1 MNRKIII
8 LFLVVILQLNFTS
21 NSHAGSFVVL
31 AKIGANIGAFWDDI
45 ARTLRNLG
53 NDLNFFK
60 KPKEAENVI
69 NLEDIKALPKAE
81 DIKTLPPE
89 EILISRGIGDDAQV
103 AIYDD
108 LNRSQ
113 SNDELFKIKGL
124 EKNKTWKKIAE
135 KGDDLIDNISE
146 NPSENINDIL
156 QALSEENNFYKYI
169 IYDWVGSLY
178 QKSNYFSKPKLDN
191 KFTLTCRLNDQKFYF
206 YILMNEKVNSAILAK
221 HDYIFKS
228 QLNDEL
234 RKLNIQGTTLKK
246 EVVEKILK
254 LKLEK
259 DLKKQS
265 VDYNRSRISP
275 QELFILKDEEDV
287 IVMSTQL
294 IDNLK
299 YPEHYFIIFENQNFH
314 YSRLTDQDPGTLIS
328 STDQIKNN
336 SEGICFKANKDGL
349 YVKND

>member
-1 MNRKIII
+1 MNRKIIVF
-8 LFLVVILQLNFTS
+8 FLIIILQLNFTS
-21 NSHAGSFVVL
+21 NSYAGSFVVL
-31 AKIGANIGAFWDDI
+31 TKIGAKIGAFWDDI
-45 ARTLRNLG
+45 GRSVSNLG

-60 KPKEAENVI
+60 KPKDAENLI
-69 NLEDIKALPKAE
+69 NVDDIRTLPKTD

-89 EILISRGIGDDAQV
+89 EILISRGIGDDAQI

-113 SNDELFKIKGL
+113 SNDEIFRIKGL

-178 QKSNYFSKPKLDN
+178 QKSNYFSKPQLDN
-191 KFTLTCRLNDQKFYF
+191 KFTLTCRFNDQKFYF

-228 QLNDEL
+228 EINDEL
-234 RKLNIQGTTLKK
+234 RKLTMQGTTLKK
-246 EVVEKILK
+246 EMVEKILR
-254 LKLEK
+254 KLEK
-259 DLKKQS
+259 NLNVQPVDL
-265 VDYNRSRISP
+265 NRSRISP

-294 IDNLK
+294 NDNLK

-314 YSRLTDQDPGTLIS
+314 YSRLLDQDPGTLIS
-328 STDQIKNN
+328 STDLIKTN

-349 YVKND
+349 YVQND